1 MSRRV
6 PLERATSRPW
16 PRAVAASAGAGAGA
30 GAGAEAGAGAA
41 AEAGEHAA
49 PPRPRIGGIDLA
61 RALAIVG
68 MLAVHIGPTRLT
80 DVAGRL
86 YALPH
91 GRASILFV
99 LVAGIGVSL
108 LAASRT
114 RSLASA
120 RWRLAWR
127 AALLLPLGLLLQ
139 DLDHRVF
146 VILPTYAALFL
157 VAILALR
164 LPDRALLALACALAL
179 LGPVA
184 VLLGSTAYPE
194 AFARRAAA
202 WSDPASIPYRV
213 FAGPFPLPVWS
224 APFLLGMWLGR
235 RDLRSQATRIALV
248 LGGAATA
255 ALAPAAA
262 VRLAGVVGEA
272 ASRTAWH
279 ELLLATPHSQ
289 MPPWLIGSM
298 GSAALVLGCS
308 LALADALPRL
318 VAPLVAMGRLAL
330 TVYVAHLLA
339 LHAWSPALRSGDVA
353 DAVRTVVAFTAVAA
367 LAATLW
373 RRAFRLGPLEAL
385 LDVPWWW
392 TGGRGPRACGRGP
405 R

>member
-1 MSRRV
+1 MEWPPTQRT
-6 PLERATSRPW
+6 TSEPW
-16 PRAVAASAGAGAGA
+16 PPQVAAEGTAL
-30 GAGAEAGAGAA
+30 EQ
-41 AEAGEHAA
+41 AA

-68 MLAVHIGPTRLT
+68 MLAVHVGPTNL
-80 DVAGRL
+80 DDPAGRL

-114 RSLASA
+114 RSPAAA

-127 AALLLPLGLLLQ
+127 SALLLPLGLLLQ

-157 VAILALR
+157 VAILVLR
-164 LPDRALLALACALAL
+164 LPDRLLLALACVLAL
-179 LGPVA
+179 LGPVL

-202 WSDPASIPYRV
+202 WSEPAHIPYRV

-224 APFLLGMWLGR
+224 APFLFGMWLGR
-235 RDLRSQATRIALV
+235 RDLRSKTVRIALV
-248 LGGAATA
+248 LGGASTA

-262 VRLAGVVGEA
+262 VWLEPFVAQA
-272 ASRTAWH
+272 ASPPPWQA
-279 ELLLATPHSQ
+279 LLLATPHSQ

-298 GSAALVLGCS
+298 GSAALVLGGS
-308 LALADALPRL
+308 LVFADALPRL
-318 VAPLVAMGRLAL
+318 AVPLIAMGRLAL
-330 TVYVAHLLA
+330 TVYVGHLLA

-353 DAVRTVVAFTAVAA
+353 IAARTVLAFTAGAA
-367 LAATLW
+367 LVASLW
-373 RRAFRLGPLEAL
+373 LRVSRRGPLEAL
-385 LDVPWWW
+385 LDVPWSL
-392 TGGRGPRACGRGP
+392 TGGRGRRAGGGG
-405 R
+405 

>member
-6 PLERATSRPW
+6 PLERATSRRW
-16 PRAVAASAGAGAGA
+16 PRAVAAEAGAEAV
-30 GAGAEAGAGAA
+30 AEAGAGASDEAA
-41 AEAGEHAA
+41 AEAGERAA

-68 MLAVHIGPTRLT
+68 MLAVHIGPTHLT

-114 RSLASA
+114 RSLAAA

-202 WSDPASIPYRV
+202 WSDPASVPYRV

-262 VRLAGVVGEA
+262 SLLAGVVGRPRRRPRGTRCCIA
-272 ASRTAWH
+272 K
-279 ELLLATPHSQ
+279 PHSQ

-308 LALADALPRL
+308 LAWPMRCRASSPRWWRWGGWRSPSTSRTCSPCTPGL
-318 VAPLVAMGRLAL
+318 RPCAPATWPAPWARSWPSRPPPRSPRPYGGGPSGSGRSRPCS
-330 TVYVAHLLA
+330 T
-339 LHAWSPALRSGDVA
+339 S
-353 DAVRTVVAFTAVAA
+353 RT
-367 LAATLW
+367 
-373 RRAFRLGPLEAL
+373 G
-385 LDVPWWW
+385 
-392 TGGRGPRACGRGP
+392 
-405 R
+405 